1 MPIDQQPITPV
12 PSGAERATQH
22 NNLQWARYA
31 ASRKSVTPSGVA
43 A

>member
-22 NNLQWARYA
+22 NNLQWSRYA
-31 ASRKSVTPSGVA
+31 ASRKAVNTPNIPA
-43 A
+43 